1 MNIALHGKNLSKKKL
16 LILEKII
23 ENIKHN
29 DINVFTSNEL
39 KENLTKKNS
48 ILRKIKS
55 YNPNKLKKCKYILSF
70 GGDGTLLDTVTH
82 IYNLSI
88 PILGINIGKLGFLS
102 TFDIKQIDKTIKMI
116 KKDKL
121 NIDKRSL
128 ITVNSNKKN
137 IFSPYNFALNEF
149 TVVKKDSSS
158 MLTIKCFVN
167 NELLNTYWADG
178 LIIASP
184 TGSTGYS
191 LSCGGPIVSPDT
203 ESFIITPISPHNLS
217 VRSLIVSNKSKIKLI
232 IESNEYN
239 FLTSLDSRSY
249 TCKSGTEIT
258 IMNSKFKVS
267 LAKVRDYSFF
277 NTLRGKLNW
286 GYDLRN

>member
-1 MNIALHGKNLSKKKL
+1 MNIALHGKNLTKKKL
-16 LILEKII
+16 LILEDII
-23 ENIKHN
+23 EIIKSN
-29 DINVFTSNEL
+29 DINVFTSKEL
-39 KENLTKKNS
+39 KENLSKKKS
-48 ILRKIKS
+48 ILRKIKN
-55 YNPNKLKKCKYILSF
+55 YNLNKLKECKYILSF

-102 TFDIKQIDKTIKMI
+102 TFDMKNIDKTIKII
-116 KKDKL
+116 KNNKL

-158 MLTIKCFVN
+158 MLTIQCFVN
-167 NELLNTYWADG
+167 DELLNTYWADG

-217 VRSLIVSNKSKIKLI
+217 VRSLIVSNKSKIKLK
-232 IESNEYN
+232 IESNGYN

-249 TCKSGTEIT
+249 TCKNGTEII

-267 LAKVRDYSFF
+267 LAKVKDYSFF

>member
-48 ILRKIKS
+48 ILREIKS

-116 KKDKL
+116 KKNKL

>member
-1 MNIALHGKNLSKKKL
+1 
-16 LILEKII
+16 
-23 ENIKHN
+23 
-29 DINVFTSNEL
+29 
-39 KENLTKKNS
+39 
-48 ILRKIKS
+48 
-55 YNPNKLKKCKYILSF
+55 
-70 GGDGTLLDTVTH
+70 
-82 IYNLSI
+82 
-88 PILGINIGKLGFLS
+88 
-102 TFDIKQIDKTIKMI
+102 MI
-116 KKDKL
+116 KKNKL

>member
-116 KKDKL
+116 KKNKL

>member
-23 ENIKHN
+23 ENIKNN

-116 KKDKL
+116 KKNKL

>member
-1 MNIALHGKNLSKKKL
+1 MNIALHGKNLNNKKL
-16 LILEKII
+16 LILEAII
-23 ENIKHN
+23 KNIKSN
-29 DINVFTSNEL
+29 NINVFTSKEL
-39 KENLTKKNS
+39 KENLTKKKS
-48 ILRKIKS
+48 ILRKIES
-55 YNPNKLKKCKYILSF
+55 YNLNKLKECKYIFSF

-102 TFDIKQIDKTIKMI
+102 IFDIKQIDKTIKMI
-116 KKDKL
+116 KKNEL

-128 ITVNSNKKN
+128 ITVSSNKKN

-167 NELLNTYWADG
+167 DELLNTYWADG

-191 LSCGGPIVSPDT
+191 LSCGGPIVSPDN

-217 VRSLIVSNKSKIKLI
+217 VRSLIVSNKSKIQLK
-232 IESNEYN
+232 IESNGYN

-249 TCKSGTEIT
+249 TCKSETEIT

-267 LAKVRDYSFF
+267 LAKVKDYSFF

>member
-23 ENIKHN
+23 ENIKDN

-116 KKDKL
+116 KKNKL

-232 IESNEYN
+232 IDSNEYN

>member
-16 LILEKII
+16 LILETII

-116 KKDKL
+116 KKNKL

>member
-39 KENLTKKNS
+39 KQNLTKKDS

-116 KKDKL
+116 KKNKL
-121 NIDKRSL
+121 NIDERSL
-128 ITVNSNKKN
+128 ITVASNKKN

>member
-23 ENIKHN
+23 ENIKNN

-48 ILRKIKS
+48 ILREIKS

-116 KKDKL
+116 KKNKL

>member
-16 LILEKII
+16 LIIEKII

-116 KKDKL
+116 KKNKL
-121 NIDKRSL
+121 NIDERSL
-128 ITVNSNKKN
+128 ITVTSNKKN

>member
-1 MNIALHGKNLSKKKL
+1 MNIALHGKNLNKKKL
-16 LILEKII
+16 LVLEAII
-23 ENIKHN
+23 ENIR
-29 DINVFTSNEL
+29 SNEINIYTSKEL
-39 KENLTKKNS
+39 KQNLTNKKSNLKKIKTYNFK
-48 ILRKIKS
+48 ILRE
-55 YNPNKLKKCKYILSF
+55 CKYIFSF

-116 KKDKL
+116 KKNQL

-128 ITVNSNKKN
+128 ITANSNKKN
-137 IFSPYNFALNEF
+137 IFAPHNFALNEL

-191 LSCGGPIVSPDT
+191 LSCGGPIVSPDN

-217 VRSLIVSNKSKIKLI
+217 VRSLIVSNKSKIKLE
-232 IESNEYN
+232 IESNGYN

-258 IMNSKFKVS
+258 IMNSEFKVS

>member
-102 TFDIKQIDKTIKMI
+102 TFDIKQIDKTLKMI
-116 KKDKL
+116 KKNKL
-121 NIDKRSL
+121 NIDQRSL

>member
-1 MNIALHGKNLSKKKL
+1 MNIALHGKNLNKKKL
-16 LILEKII
+16 LVLEAII
-23 ENIKHN
+23 ENIR
-29 DINVFTSNEL
+29 SNEINIYTSKEL
-39 KENLTKKNS
+39 KQNLTNKKSNLKKIKTYNFK
-48 ILRKIKS
+48 ILRE
-55 YNPNKLKKCKYILSF
+55 CKYIF
-70 GGDGTLLDTVTH
+70 
-82 IYNLSI
+82 
-88 PILGINIGKLGFLS
+88 IGKLGYLS
-102 TFDIKQIDKTIKMI
+102 TLDIKQIDKTIKMI
-116 KKDKL
+116 KKNQL

-128 ITVNSNKKN
+128 ITANSNKKN
-137 IFSPYNFALNEF
+137 IFAPYNFALNEL

-167 NELLNTYWADG
+167 KELLNTYWADG

-191 LSCGGPIVSPDT
+191 LSCGGPIVSPDN

-217 VRSLIVSNKSKIKLI
+217 VRSLIVSNKSKIKLE
-232 IESNEYN
+232 IESNGYN

-258 IMNSKFKVS
+258 IMNSEFKVS

>member
-116 KKDKL
+116 KKNKL

-191 LSCGGPIVSPDT
+191 L
-203 ESFIITPISPHNLS
+203 
-217 VRSLIVSNKSKIKLI
+217 
-232 IESNEYN
+232 
-239 FLTSLDSRSY
+239 
-249 TCKSGTEIT
+249 
-258 IMNSKFKVS
+258 
-267 LAKVRDYSFF
+267 RD
-277 NTLRGKLNW
+277 
-286 GYDLRN
+286 

>member
-16 LILEKII
+16 LVLEKII

-116 KKDKL
+116 KKNKL
-121 NIDKRSL
+121 NIDERSL
-128 ITVNSNKKN
+128 ITVASNKKN

>member
-116 KKDKL
+116 KKNKL

-128 ITVNSNKKN
+128 ITVKSNKKN

>member
-116 KKDKL
+116 KKNKL

-128 ITVNSNKKN
+128 ITVTSNKKN

>member
-16 LILEKII
+16 LILEKLI
-23 ENIKHN
+23 ENIKYN

-116 KKDKL
+116 KKNKL

>member
-23 ENIKHN
+23 ENIKYN

-116 KKDKL
+116 KKNKL
-121 NIDKRSL
+121 NIDERSL
-128 ITVNSNKKN
+128 ITVTSNKKN

>member
-1 MNIALHGKNLSKKKL
+1 MNIALHGKNLTKKKL
-16 LILEKII
+16 LILEDII
-23 ENIKHN
+23 EIIKSN
-29 DINVFTSNEL
+29 DINVFTSKEL
-39 KENLTKKNS
+39 KENLSKKKS
-48 ILRKIKS
+48 ILRKIKN
-55 YNPNKLKKCKYILSF
+55 YNLNKLKECKYILSF

-102 TFDIKQIDKTIKMI
+102 TFDMKNIDKTIKII
-116 KKDKL
+116 KNNKL

-158 MLTIKCFVN
+158 MLTIQCFVN
-167 NELLNTYWADG
+167 DELLNTYWADG

-217 VRSLIVSNKSKIKLI
+217 VRSLIVSNKSKIKLK
-232 IESNEYN
+232 IESNGYD

-249 TCKSGTEIT
+249 TCKNGTEII

-267 LAKVRDYSFF
+267 LAKVKDYSFF

>member
-1 MNIALHGKNLSKKKL
+1 MNIALHGKNLNKKKL

-23 ENIKHN
+23 ENIKDN

-55 YNPNKLKKCKYILSF
+55 NNPNKLKKCKYILSF

-116 KKDKL
+116 KKNKL

-232 IESNEYN
+232 IDSNEYN